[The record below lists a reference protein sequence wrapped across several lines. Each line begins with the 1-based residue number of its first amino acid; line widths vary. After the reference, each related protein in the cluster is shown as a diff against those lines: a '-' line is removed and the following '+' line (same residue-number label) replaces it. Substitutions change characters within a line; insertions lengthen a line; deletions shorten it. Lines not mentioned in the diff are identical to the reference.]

1 MNQNKLTK
9 YFKSSKDDADKMT
22 TNQATIDVENVNES
36 SETIIEITTD
46 KPFHPPAT
54 YPFPKKK
61 YGTRERGFQAHWPKD
76 FPWLHYAEKQT
87 FFEFFVFKVS
97 QLLFQFFI
105 LYF

>member
-9 YFKSSKDDADKMT
+9 YFKSSKDDTDKMT
-22 TNQATIDVENVNES
+22 RNQTTIDVENVNGS

-76 FPWLHYAEKQT
+76 FPWLHYAEK
-87 FFEFFVFKVS
+87 
-97 QLLFQFFI
+97 
-105 LYF
+105 

>member
-22 TNQATIDVENVNES
+22 TNQTTIEVENVNES

-61 YGTRERGFQAHWPKD
+61 YVPENQASKHIGLKI
-76 FPWLHYAEKQT
+76 FHGYT
-87 FFEFFVFKVS
+87 
-97 QLLFQFFI
+97 I
-105 LYF
+105 LKSKPFLNFSYSK

>member
-22 TNQATIDVENVNES
+22 TNQTTIDVANVNES

-61 YGTRERGFQAHWPKD
+61 YGPRERGFQAY
-76 FPWLHYAEKQT
+76 WLFHGYTMLKSKP
-87 FFEFFVFKVS
+87 FLNFSYSK
-97 QLLFQFFI
+97 
-105 LYF
+105 

>member
-22 TNQATIDVENVNES
+22 TNQTTIDVENVNES
-36 SETIIEITTD
+36 SEAIIEITTD

-76 FPWLHYAEKQT
+76 FPWLHYAEK
-87 FFEFFVFKVS
+87 
-97 QLLFQFFI
+97 
-105 LYF
+105 

>member
-1 MNQNKLTK
+1 MWKGEDTTLRILNKTREHFPQNQDRKHNTNRNESNKLTK

-22 TNQATIDVENVNES
+22 TNQTTIDAENVNES

-61 YGTRERGFQAHWPKD
+61 YGTRE
-76 FPWLHYAEKQT
+76 
-87 FFEFFVFKVS
+87 
-97 QLLFQFFI
+97 
-105 LYF
+105 

>member
-22 TNQATIDVENVNES
+22 TNQTTIDVENVNES

-54 YPFPKKK
+54 YPFP
-61 YGTRERGFQAHWPKD
+61 
-76 FPWLHYAEKQT
+76 
-87 FFEFFVFKVS
+87 
-97 QLLFQFFI
+97 
-105 LYF
+105 

>member
-22 TNQATIDVENVNES
+22 TNQTTIDVENVNES

-54 YPFPKKK
+54 YPFPKKNMVPENETSK
-61 YGTRERGFQAHWPKD
+61 HIGLKIFHGYTMLKSKPFLNFSYSK
-76 FPWLHYAEKQT
+76 
-87 FFEFFVFKVS
+87 
-97 QLLFQFFI
+97 
-105 LYF
+105 